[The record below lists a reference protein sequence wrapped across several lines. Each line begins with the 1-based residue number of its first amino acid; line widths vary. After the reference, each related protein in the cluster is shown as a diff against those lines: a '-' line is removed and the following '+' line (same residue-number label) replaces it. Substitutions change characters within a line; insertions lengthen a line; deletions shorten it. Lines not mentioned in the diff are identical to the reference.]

1 MVQWLRALTAL
12 PENRESLPSTYMV
25 AHSCLELQHWRA
37 SAPSVPLQTLGT
49 HTHK

>member
-25 AHSCLELQHWRA
+25 AHSCLELQFQEAEHPFLT
-37 SAPSVPLQTLGT
+37 S
-49 HTHK
+49 